1 LSRLSS
7 VAKLTMRAMPV
18 VTDQPAEV
26 QVVLSEDLLSSS
38 TCQAPGGCEVLM
50 MVEDPATGV

>member
-1 LSRLSS
+1 
-7 VAKLTMRAMPV
+7 MRAMPV